1 MNTAGTLTGCGGRQD
16 LILVRFAK
24 VLMETEIGI
33 INGEVMY
40 LSLCP
45 IDIRTYI
52 PVLTGFM
59 VDSLPCYLKEARSQ
73 PEDI

>member
-33 INGEVMY
+33 INGEVNRVAIPKIISVKNARAWVSMISY
-40 LSLCP
+40 LQ
-45 IDIRTYI
+45 
-52 PVLTGFM
+52 
-59 VDSLPCYLKEARSQ
+59 K
-73 PEDI
+73 